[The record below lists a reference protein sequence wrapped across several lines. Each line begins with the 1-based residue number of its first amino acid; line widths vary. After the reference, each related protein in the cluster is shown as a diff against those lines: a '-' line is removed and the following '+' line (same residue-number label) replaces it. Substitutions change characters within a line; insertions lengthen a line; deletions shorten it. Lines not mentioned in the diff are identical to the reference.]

1 MMISDQQTWHISLY
15 MLKPVVELRSR
26 EATGNCTKNTPGAFK
41 DGAFFLLK
49 RTETA
54 GLRSRRSELLK
65 HWPLPSPLVGFQGP
79 FASYIFSSWQSCR
92 AALANLVIPWF
103 PCREVFS
110 VQFLVTNW
118 WGPQSAEISCFYFEF
133 GWCLGKLISF
143 RKVQKVQFF
152 QIQQEQKI
160 SKNSMKHS
168 WSTDL
173 WLGTSIDL
181 QWHPAVDHMRCSL
194 NSESRLVFIVASFL
208 VVSLAAT
215 GIQSKCWKSMP
226 IFNTP
231 FNAWYL
237 SRSSIRTY
245 LDLSK
250 IAFLAHWIAGSCYF
264 MVVGIVWLSRS
275 TFTCKH

>member
-1 MMISDQQTWHISLY
+1 MMISDQQTWHMSLC

-79 FASYIFSSWQSCR
+79 FASYICSSWQSCR

-118 WGPQSAEISCFYFEF
+118 WGHSLQRSAPSILSLDDVWENWSPLERSKRY
-133 GWCLGKLISF
+133 SF
-143 RKVQKVQFF
+143 SKSNKNKKY
-152 QIQQEQKI
+152 QKI
-160 SKNSMKHS
+160 A
-168 WSTDL
+168 WSTHEAL
-173 WLGTSIDL
+173 
-181 QWHPAVDHMRCSL
+181 
-194 NSESRLVFIVASFL
+194 
-208 VVSLAAT
+208 
-215 GIQSKCWKSMP
+215 
-226 IFNTP
+226 IFD
-231 FNAWYL
+231 WVH
-237 SRSSIRTY
+237 R
-245 LDLSK
+245 
-250 IAFLAHWIAGSCYF
+250 
-264 MVVGIVWLSRS
+264 
-275 TFTCKH
+275 